1 MWKYLTLGLTGN
13 CDYSC
18 NFFFQNRIEYLVL
31 RLKVGGLTMK
41 KSISTCVA
49 IGILSTFAMVSVA
62 VAQLSHPNKEQLSD
76 LYSGK
81 AYSPFAGRTFPDR
94 LLWGDSHLHT
104 SLSMDAG
111 GFGNRLG
118 LRDAYRF
125 ARGEEVTASSGQ
137 PVRLARP
144 LDWLAITDH
153 SDGMGLINDILAAS
167 PLVTRYEQGARWSKG
182 MRAGGQEAVNA
193 TLDLIAAGSQGTID
207 PEMLANYSPGSRRY
221 ATLWDAVIDAAE
233 EYNDPGEF
241 TAFIAFEWTSL
252 VNGGNMHRNVIFRD
266 NGDRARQVVPFTMLP
281 PMGSTDPLDLYKY
294 LENYEAKTN
303 GAVMALA
310 HNGNLSNGIMFPV
323 DAQYT
328 GKALDKFYVEQR
340 AKWERIYEI
349 TQIKGDGEAH
359 PFLSPDDE
367 FADYG
372 TWDVGNLDLS
382 QAKTDDMLAHEY
394 AREALKNGL
403 ALEEEFGTNP
413 YKFGFTGATDSHT
426 SLSTA
431 EEGNFFGKHTGY
443 EPSPE
448 RLTHPFMKTEN
459 GEIFSWMMLAS
470 GITAVWAQENTRA
483 SIFDAMDRKEIYATT
498 GPRMLVRFFGG
509 WDFTGADINSR
520 EPAFRGYEKGV
531 PMGAD
536 LSAPPEGAKT
546 PSFMVYALRDVIGA
560 NLDRIQIV
568 KGWLDSGGKTHEKV
582 YNVAWSD
589 DRKPGADG
597 KLPAVGNTVD
607 IASASWTNTIGAS
620 ELATV
625 WTDPDFDPAESAFYY
640 ARVLEI
646 PTPPWYAY
654 DAFRFGIEIPEDA
667 PASQQERAYT
677 SPIWYTP

>member
-1 MWKYLTLGLTGN
+1 MKIKLIFILAIAG
-13 CDYSC
+13 
-18 NFFFQNRIEYLVL
+18 LVL
-31 RLKVGGLTMK
+31 LL
-41 KSISTCVA
+41 
-49 IGILSTFAMVSVA
+49 LSTAATGEMGGITTSKET
-62 VAQLSHPNKEQLSD
+62 LSKT
-76 LYSGK
+76 YAGK
-81 AYSPFAGRTFPDR
+81 AYSPYAQRSFPTFP
-94 LLWGDSHLHT
+94 LWGDTHLHT

-125 ARGEEVTASSGQ
+125 ARGEQVIASSGQ
-137 PVRLARP
+137 PVRLARQ
-144 LDWLAITDH
+144 LDFLAITDH

-182 MRAGGQEAVNA
+182 MRAGGQKAVNA
-193 TLDLIAAGSQGTID
+193 TLDLIAAGSQGTVD
-207 PEMLANYSPGSRRY
+207 PGLLANYSPGSRRY
-221 ATLWDAVIDAAE
+221 ATLWDEVINAAE
-233 EYNDPGEF
+233 DFNDPGEF

-252 VNGGNMHRNVIFRD
+252 VKGANMHRNVIFRD

-294 LENYEAKTN
+294 LENYEARTN

-310 HNGNLSNGIMFPV
+310 HNGNMSNGIMFPV

-328 GKALDKFYVEQR
+328 GKKINKFYVEQR

-359 PFLSPDDE
+359 PFLSPNDE

-382 QAKTDDMLAHEY
+382 EAKTNDMLAKEY
-394 AREALKNGL
+394 AREALKIGL
-403 ALEEEFGTNP
+403 ALEKKLGTNP

-431 EEGNFFGKHTGY
+431 EENNFFGKHTGY

-448 RLTHPFMKTEN
+448 RLTHPFMKTEH
-459 GEIFSWMMLAS
+459 GEIFSWMQLAS
-470 GITAVWAQENTRA
+470 GITAVYAHENTRA
-483 SIFDAMDRKEIYATT
+483 SIFDAMDRKELYATT
-498 GPRMLVRFFGG
+498 GPRIVVRFFGG
-509 WDFTGADINSR
+509 WGYTDADINSR
-520 EPAFRGYEKGV
+520 EPVFRGYEKGV

-536 LSAPPEGAKT
+536 LPAPPKGAKAPT
-546 PSFMVYALRDVIGA
+546 FMVYALRDPIGA

-568 KGWLDSGGKTHEKV
+568 KGWLDINGKTHEKV

-589 DRKPGADG
+589 DRKPGAAG

-607 IASASWTNTIGAS
+607 IASTSWSNTIGAS
-620 ELATV
+620 ELGAV
-625 WTDPDFDPAESAFYY
+625 WTDPDFVPAESAFYY

-654 DAFRFGIEIPEDA
+654 DAVRFGIKIPKNA
-667 PASQQERAYT
+667 PTSQQERAYT
-677 SPIWYTP
+677 SPIWHTPKR